1 MAEKLKLNEIL
12 AAIDLNGKEAWDELT
27 EEQRK
32 SVVFFTLNR
41 YVSNV
46 NGGTDL
52 QAHYLLNVNERFNKN
67 LFLFL
72 SKHPKLCWQLIC
84 SCAHESKS
92 VKFHPWMKVKKEKN
106 KREEALAKLF
116 PEKKLDDIATLAR
129 ITSDKEIKAYCKEL
143 GWEKKQI
150 DGLKL

>member
-12 AAIDLNGKEAWDELT
+12 AAVDINEKMLWDALDDD
-27 EEQRK
+27 QRK

-46 NGGTDL
+46 NGNTDL

-92 VKFHPWMKVKKEKN
+92 VKFHPWLKVKKEKN

-116 PEKKLDDIATLAR
+116 PEKKLDDIATLAK
-129 ITSDKEIKAYCKEL
+129 ITSDKEIKEYCKDL

>member
-12 AAIDLNGKEAWDELT
+12 AAVDINEKGLWDALDD
-27 EEQRK
+27 EQRK

-41 YVSNV
+41 YISNV
-46 NGGTDL
+46 NGSTDM
-52 QAHYLLNVNERFNKN
+52 QMHYLLNVNERFNKN

-72 SKHPKLCWQLIC
+72 SKHPKLCWQLAC

-92 VKFHPWMKVKKEKN
+92 VKFHQWLKVKKEKN

-116 PEKKLDDIATLAR
+116 PEKKLDDITTLAK
-129 ITSDKEIKAYCKEL
+129 ITSDKEIKDYCKDL
-143 GWEKKQI
+143 GWDKKQI